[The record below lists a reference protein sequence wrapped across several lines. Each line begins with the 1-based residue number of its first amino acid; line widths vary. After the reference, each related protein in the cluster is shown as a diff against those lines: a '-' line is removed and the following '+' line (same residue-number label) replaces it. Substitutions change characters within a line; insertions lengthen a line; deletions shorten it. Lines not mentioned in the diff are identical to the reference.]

1 MEWHAACPPVL
12 VSVLCSVHLATPIG
26 LWLTW
31 CCLVCFIFDG
41 GSGRQ
46 EKFKPEKIYD
56 IRCRKGETLFVCTLC
71 VSFLL
76 PTVVCVWMLLLVHQT
91 MLAVS
96 EARLLKAKEMNTAI
110 RLLFWTMDTAM
121 VQGLKIHIGK

>member
-12 VSVLCSVHLATPIG
+12 VSVLRSVHLATPIG

-41 GSGRQ
+41 GQ
-46 EKFKPEKIYD
+46 EDKKSLNRKIYD
-56 IRCRKGETLFVCTLC
+56 IRCRKGETLFVLC
-71 VSFLL
+71 VPFLL
-76 PTVVCVWMLLLVHQT
+76 PTVICVCMLLPVHQI

>member
-56 IRCRKGETLFVCTLC
+56 IRCRKGETLFVLC
-71 VSFLL
+71 C
-76 PTVVCVWMLLLVHQT
+76 VCVCVCVCVCLSCCLL
-91 MLAVS
+91 
-96 EARLLKAKEMNTAI
+96 
-110 RLLFWTMDTAM
+110 
-121 VQGLKIHIGK
+121 